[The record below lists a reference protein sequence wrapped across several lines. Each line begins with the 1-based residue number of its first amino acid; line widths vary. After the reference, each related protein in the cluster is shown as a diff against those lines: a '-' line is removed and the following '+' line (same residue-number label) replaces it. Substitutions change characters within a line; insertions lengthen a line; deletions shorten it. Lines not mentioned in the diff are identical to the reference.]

1 MKQLVGVTPTRR
13 DFAVL
18 CTAPA
23 GPFGS
28 VPLIQRCKL
37 AKTRHNFSFWV
48 ETLLHVH
55 SALAQA
61 PQKSFQGKQSWI
73 YLQHIIIYLRQP
85 FWGEGKGRS
94 ELPTED
100 LKMSSVL
107 SRYGHFNWRVYRGR
121 RMWTQGGTL
130 LVSMLSMCG
139 VSVVQNPGTSHRTV
153 SKLALLGS
161 APTLKA
167 KPGKCLFICLF
178 CSPELP
184 QVIYFVFKSPYT
196 HTCTLAFFLP
206 QLRNANKLK

>member
-1 MKQLVGVTPTRR
+1 
-13 DFAVL
+13 
-18 CTAPA
+18 
-23 GPFGS
+23 
-28 VPLIQRCKL
+28 
-37 AKTRHNFSFWV
+37 
-48 ETLLHVH
+48 
-55 SALAQA
+55 
-61 PQKSFQGKQSWI
+61 
-73 YLQHIIIYLRQP
+73 
-85 FWGEGKGRS
+85 
-94 ELPTED
+94 
-100 LKMSSVL
+100 MSSVL

-184 QVIYFVFKSPYT
+184 QVIYLFSNPPT
-196 HTCTLAFFLP
+196 HTRALLLFSYLS
-206 QLRNANKLK
+206 